1 MWLLAEETLR
11 SMQRAEK
18 LGLLPTAE
26 QQAQHEARCIAQIEA
41 RDGLPPNMSITGE
54 TAEIRVEGVLTKRP
68 SLWSMLFGGGNTSYR
83 DIISALSFAA
93 NDPSVRSVSFSVD
106 SPGGHVDGLF
116 DTLSAIQGFSKP
128 MRVGRASNA
137 QSAAFAI
144 AAAAGPIE
152 ATGPAATFGS
162 IGVAIDFV
170 FFSDME
176 LISLTNSDSPD
187 KRPDPRTPEGQAV
200 IVRHLDALQELFV
213 DAIATGRK
221 VSTKTVRTEFGRG
234 ATLLA
239 AEAKRLGM
247 IDSIANAKPQ
257 LRVVRGNA
265 AAGGGQEETSTMDLK
280 TLKAQHP
287 DLCEALVK
295 EGATQE
301 RDRVTAHL
309 TLGEQAGEPGLKIAF
324 AAIRSGDAMTQTCMA
339 QYMAAALNRRDSQ
352 VRQSETNEEGAA
364 ADGAKK
370 PEQQTNGATQDMG
383 DQVAAKMA
391 EKRGKKLVAHG

>member
-11 SMQRAEK
+11 AMQRAEK
-18 LGLLPTAE
+18 SGLMPTAE
-26 QQAQHEARCIAQIEA
+26 QQAQFEARCLAQIEA
-41 RDGLPPNMSITGE
+41 RDGLPANMSITGD

-93 NDPSVRSVSFSVD
+93 NDPSVRSVSFTVD

-116 DTLSAIQGFSKP
+116 DTLSTIQGFSKP
-128 MRVGRASNA
+128 MRVRASNA
-137 QSAAFAI
+137 QSAAYAI

-162 IGVAIDFV
+162 IGVAIDYV

-187 KRPDPRTPEGQAV
+187 KRPDPRTEEGRVV
-200 IVRHLDALQELFV
+200 IVRHLDALHELFV
-213 DAIATGRK
+213 DAIAVGRK
-221 VSTKTVRTEFGRG
+221 SSAKTVRTEFGRG

-239 AEAKRLGM
+239 ADAKRLGM
-247 IDSIANAKPQ
+247 IDTIQGAKPA
-257 LRVVRGNA
+257 LRVVKGNA
-265 AAGGGQEETSTMDLK
+265 PEGGGQEEKTTMDLK

-295 EGATQE
+295 EGATAE

-309 TLGEQAGEPGLKIAF
+309 TLGEQAGADGLKIAF
-324 AAIRSGDAMTQTCMA
+324 AAIRAGDPMTQTRTA
-339 QYMAAALNRRDSQ
+339 EYMAAALNRRDTQ
-352 VRQSETNEEGAA
+352 LRQTETDNAGGAA
-364 ADGAKK
+364 DNAK
-370 PEQQTNGATQDMG
+370 PEASNGATPDMG

-391 EKRGKKLVAHG
+391 ESRGKKMVANG